1 MNKKIILSV
10 SLPVYLV
17 LSACASTPD
26 PAEVCSAEWI
36 QPRAERA
43 MTDFKKDTRSTFKKL
58 KKAGD
63 TLTDGGTLGP
73 LQMYSLMGSINRLT
87 DNFENGRAMKDMR
100 TLASTCNDP
109 DLIKTAMTDFMREQ
123 GISERFINFLN
134 NLKEYQNLLATGKRP
149 ELKAS
154 TVQF

>member
-1 MNKKIILSV
+1 M
-10 SLPVYLV
+10 

-36 QPRAERA
+36 KPRAERA
-43 MTDFKKDTRSTFKKL
+43 MTDFKRDTKSTFKKL

-63 TLTDGGTLGP
+63 TLSDGDQLGP
-73 LQMYSLMGSINRLT
+73 LQMFSLMSSVNRLT

-100 TLASTCNDP
+100 TMATTCNDP

-123 GISERFINFLN
+123 GISEKLIQFLN
-134 NLKEYQNLLATGKRP
+134 GMKEYQQLLATGKRP
-149 ELKAS
+149 QVRS
-154 TVQF
+154 